1 MLKTKTGKMISID
14 KNFDEAVQEAK
25 KMYLEGTI
33 FIHPT
38 DTIYG
43 FAANPFNEEAIG
55 LINQIKMRDIE
66 KRYILL
72 INNVENLLNYVDI
85 ESEKHIDF
93 LLSIWPNPVSI
104 VLKLNSKTS
113 KIFHSKTAAFRIPN
127 HRFCLKLLSEL
138 NMPMVSTS
146 VNRRNKKPLNEPSLI
161 KDEFSSEVG
170 AIFYTDKKSF
180 ISSSTLIDL
189 SNNSPVL
196 LREGKIKYE
205 DLLEKIN

>member
-1 MLKTKTGKMISID
+1 MISID
-14 KNFDEAVQEAK
+14 ENFSESIQIAK

-38 DTIYG
+38 DTLYG
-43 FAANPFNEEAIG
+43 FAANPFNEEAVKK
-55 LINQIKMRDIE
+55 INQIKMREIE

-93 LLSIWPNPVSI
+93 LLSIWPNSVSVI
-104 VLKLNSKTS
+104 LRLNSKTG

-127 HRFCLKLLSEL
+127 HRFCLKLLETL
-138 NMPMVSTS
+138 NMPLISTS
-146 VNRRNKKPLNEPSLI
+146 VNRRNQKPLMEPSEI
-161 KDEFSSEVG
+161 VDEFSSDVG

-180 ISSSTLIDL
+180 NPSSTLIDL
-189 SNNSPVL
+189 SNSKPVL
-196 LREGKIKYE
+196 LREGKIKFE
-205 DLLEKIN
+205 DLLEKFN